1 MSTTL
6 NEYLCAGSFDDE
18 LEPEMRPDRIT
29 GGKLISL
36 TARVQVSGLNGSP
49 KPAAGCLPASR
60 TETSGVSGTLSGM
73 RGAADTRHFL
83 HWLGDSLDT
92 DTPMLII
99 EVVSDDGSTQLVQVA
114 LRRLG
119 AQALA

>member
-18 LEPEMRPDRIT
+18 LQPEMRPDRIG

-36 TARVQVSGLNGSP
+36 TVRVQVEGPKSSP
-49 KPAAGCLPASR
+49 KLVNSCLPASR
-60 TETSGVSGTLSGM
+60 AETSGVSGTLSGV
-73 RGAADTRHFL
+73 RGANDSRRFM

-92 DTPMLII
+92 DTPTLIL
-99 EVVSDDGSTQLVQVA
+99 EVVSADGSTQIVQAA
-114 LRRLG
+114 LKRLA
-119 AQALA
+119 AQALG